1 MRRNGR
7 LCEMNMPTVVA
18 VMLTRDRA
26 ELTKKAVAWFEA
38 QTYKPA
44 RLVILDTSR
53 ESMTRYCGHYQKVA
67 LYFEPR
73 TIGTLRNDANSLG
86 DEDIIVHWDS
96 DDYSHPN
103 RIAEQVAFLQE
114 TGAQAVGYNALLFAR
129 IPPPQRPEVWLFS
142 YSKVWRNK
150 VLGTSLC
157 YWRKTWEAKPFPDEP
172 KNRESSGEDTL
183 WMQGLDVRGCSSLR
197 DGVPRMIARIHGA
210 NFGAYD
216 IEGAIKGGSQEWKRV
231 PEWDNHVRE
240 ILK

>member
-1 MRRNGR
+1 
-7 LCEMNMPTVVA
+7 MPTVVA
-18 VMLTRDRA
+18 VMLTRNRPELAARA
-26 ELTKKAVAWFEA
+26 VDCFRK
-38 QTYKPA
+38 QTYKA
-44 RLVILDTSR
+44 KRLLIFDSSR
-53 ESMTRYCGHYQKVA
+53 RFYKTGEVFHAEDICHIADRDA
-67 LYFEPR
+67 ND
-73 TIGTLRNDANSLG
+73 TIGILRNRAA
-86 DEDIIVHWDS
+86 DEIQDWFPEASIIVHWDD

-197 DGVPRMIARIHGA
+197 DGVPRMIARIHGG

-231 PEWDNHVRE
+231 SEWDNRVRE
-240 ILK
+240 ILE